1 MRYLKVFLQEILRI
15 PIEEGESYNLTFSEE
30 KLLAIVARIQAKI
43 FDKTFSFN
51 AAKIQGRV
59 LRFCPLFKHF

>member
-1 MRYLKVFLQEILRI
+1 MGFTYG
-15 PIEEGESYNLTFSEE
+15 EGESYNIVFDEG

-51 AAKIQGRV
+51 AVKIEG
-59 LRFCPLFKHF
+59 K